1 MHTEASKPALQR
13 EDAPASGWP
22 LGLERA
28 DWQQAVGDVLF
39 ECWFPSRRL
48 RCSAQLC
55 TLLELNALPSDPWA
69 ALRERVHPEDRPGLR
84 RGDHTRVAMAGV
96 DHGDAGDEVD
106 EATAL
111 DVPDLGVERLGGK
124 QGVGLADAARQ
135 RGGTAGHEVGVV
147 QARGDGIGVHGCL
160 LSMRLGWR
168 RLTARRP
175 CTDT

>member
-84 RGDHTRVAMAGV
+84 QALEACWRSSSSYLRV
-96 DHGDAGDEVD
+96 
-106 EATAL
+106 T
-111 DVPDLGVERLGGK
+111 GK
-124 QGVGLADAARQ
+124 RARAARLV
-135 RGGTAGHEVGVV
+135 TLAGSTS
-147 QARGDGIGVHGCL
+147 ARMVLKAGAL
-160 LSMRLGWR
+160 LRACAIWAGKAASSAASRSAG
-168 RLTARRP
+168 ARVSWVS
-175 CTDT
+175 